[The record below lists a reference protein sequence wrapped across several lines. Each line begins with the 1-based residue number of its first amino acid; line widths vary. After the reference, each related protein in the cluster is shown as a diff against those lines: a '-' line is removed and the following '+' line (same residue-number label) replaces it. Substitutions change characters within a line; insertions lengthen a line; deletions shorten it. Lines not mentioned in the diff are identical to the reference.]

1 MHLTL
6 TILALTL
13 SNNFQHDKIMKV
25 VIIYELSYDT
35 IIEDNQQSLPNAL
48 NGFGV
53 QLLETIP
60 TTKWFWS
67 TNICFRYLLVS
78 TR

>member
-13 SNNFQHDKIMKV
+13 SNNFQHNKIMKV
-25 VIIYELSYDT
+25 VIIYELSYDS
-35 IIEDNQQSLPNAL
+35 IIEDNQQSLHKCTYAL

-53 QLLETIP
+53 QLLETIL
-60 TTKWFWS
+60 TTKWFWLEIWGGR
-67 TNICFRYLLVS
+67 NNKK
-78 TR
+78 